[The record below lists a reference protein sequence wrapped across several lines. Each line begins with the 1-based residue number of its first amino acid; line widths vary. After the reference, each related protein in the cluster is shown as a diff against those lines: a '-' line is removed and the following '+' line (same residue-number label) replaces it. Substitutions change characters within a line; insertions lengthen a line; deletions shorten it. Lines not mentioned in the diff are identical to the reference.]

1 MKWLRISNPGN
12 FDVVKSISML
22 GASVKETD
30 SPIGLFG
37 SGVKFALAQAAR
49 EDIALKISTDE
60 DIYSVCVGT
69 DTFRDKEFSIV
80 NLKSK
85 TGKKIKTPMTTRFGA
100 EDWTDSWFIFR
111 EFYSNALD
119 EGNSKIEVVDGI
131 EAISG
136 HTCVFLPYS
145 NFSEVYKNLE
155 KYFTKQPV
163 GLFVDGGEVFKKSVF
178 VGKLEGTK
186 VSLHN
191 KDVSINECRVMNK
204 DDAITIVANEMAN
217 CENSEVWE
225 AFLSSEDCFLNNINV
240 YVSKYVNERVIK
252 AICSALVKV
261 YGENYCLC
269 PNVVDIIKDVESMG
283 YCPVVL
289 KGIDL
294 RIESDELRTYKSLDN
309 SQICRDMSE
318 TEQKEFDTIRKGI
331 SAFVP
336 DCCRPIIKVIS
347 EGAAEILGQADM
359 EKGIVYIR
367 CTLFGLKDNH
377 ELINTIIHEFGHIIT
392 KRGDYD
398 RTFTDFFVRA
408 LTNLVK

>member
-204 DDAITIVANEMAN
+204 EDAISIVANEMAN

-225 AFLSSEDCFLNNINV
+225 AFLSSEECFLNNINV
-240 YVSKYVNERVIK
+240 YVSKYVNERVTK

-269 PNVVDIIKDVESMG
+269 PNVADIIKDVASMG

-318 TEQKEFDTIRKGI
+318 TEQKEFDKIRIGI

-398 RTFTDFFVRA
+398 RTFTDFFVKA